1 MLSSCFLFLFLVTT
15 FLKVECSN
23 PSLLPEPGQRRS
35 IEEPF
40 VKVCLIPLDL
50 VTLCNLPHRVKV
62 NLLQFLDLY
71 IYLNVFLA
79 D

>member
-1 MLSSCFLFLFLVTT
+1 MWVYHVISYFLLVYLITT

-40 VKVCLIPLDL
+40 VKVTSFIF
-50 VTLCNLPHRVKV
+50 RY
-62 NLLQFLDLY
+62 LLLLLLFNSK
-71 IYLNVFLA
+71 LNHSYGALKINKLL
-79 D
+79 